1 VAGPRLLTAGEAFE
15 DLVFVGLERLPAAG
29 EEIKTDTFHATIGG
43 GAVITA
49 VAAARL
55 GVSTAILSALSAP
68 AVARLRRERVR
79 VHNLKQP
86 REPHAI
92 SAALSTTADRAF
104 VTFTGVNRVLEP
116 RLLAALRTATAGHVH
131 LALTPHDLD
140 AWTACVKRL
149 KRRGATVSWDFG
161 WSESLALRP
170 ELPALMDAL
179 DLVFVNELE
188 APLYARVNALDDA
201 YPPLR
206 TRTCA
211 VIVKLGS
218 LGSRWLRRGPE
229 GDVVMPAPRVTP
241 VDTTGA
247 GDAFSAGFLAA
258 WLRGSAPAHC
268 LATGNTVGA
277 ASTAAPGGLD
287 ALPRAADLP
296 AMLRPRAP
304 STARRPGLPP
314 AAKNARAAGRASGP
328 PRATTARPRPAA
340 RRRRATRRTS

>member
-1 VAGPRLLTAGEAFE
+1 MAGPRLLTAGEAFE

-92 SAALSTTADRAF
+92 SAALSTTTDRAF

-116 RLLAALRTATAGHVH
+116 RLLAALRTAAAGHVH

-140 AWTACVKRL
+140 AWTACVRRL

-206 TRTCA
+206 ARTCA

-314 AAKNARAAGRASGP
+314 AAKNARAAGQASGP
-328 PRATTARPRPAA
+328 PRATTARPRPPA

>member
-1 VAGPRLLTAGEAFE
+1 MAGPRLLAAGEAFE

-92 SAALSTTADRAF
+92 SAALSTTTDRAF
-104 VTFTGVNRVLEP
+104 VTFNGVNRVLEP
-116 RLLAALRTATAGHVH
+116 RLLGALRTATAGHVH

-140 AWTACVKRL
+140 AWIAGVKRL

-188 APLYARVNALDDA
+188 APLYAQVNGLDDA

-206 TRTCA
+206 ARKCA

-218 LGSRWLRRGPE
+218 LGSRWLRRGPD

-296 AMLRPRAP
+296 ALLRPRP
-304 STARRPGLPP
+304 SAQTRRPGLPP
-314 AAKNARAAGRASGP
+314 AAKKTRPRAPTTRLGARAS
-328 PRATTARPRPAA
+328 AT
-340 RRRRATRRTS
+340 RRRATRRTS